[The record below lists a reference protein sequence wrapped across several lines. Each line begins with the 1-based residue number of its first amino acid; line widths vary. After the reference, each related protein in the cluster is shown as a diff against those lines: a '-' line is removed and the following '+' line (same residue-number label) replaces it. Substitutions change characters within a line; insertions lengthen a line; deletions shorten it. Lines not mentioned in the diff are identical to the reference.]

1 MSFFLYVLNFQYFL
15 KEIRTS
21 TPKKPD
27 TRKTMDT
34 YLIENALRLAGA
46 ILTGLVV
53 ANFVA
58 ARRWDY
64 AGNLA
69 GTPVIVRQIFH
80 VHCAYIVAI
89 IAALAMLCLGWPGLL
104 LEDGMGRILA
114 AFFALFWL
122 SRVIVQLT
130 YYDADMRRNDRGWD
144 VFFLGVF
151 LTLAIIFSLAA
162 IQP

>member
-1 MSFFLYVLNFQYFL
+1 
-15 KEIRTS
+15 
-21 TPKKPD
+21 
-27 TRKTMDT
+27 MDT
-34 YLIENALRLAGA
+34 QLLENALRLAGA

-58 ARRWDY
+58 AKRWDY
-64 AGNLA
+64 SGNLA
-69 GTPVIVRQIFH
+69 GTAVIVRQVFH

-89 IAALAMLCLGWPGLL
+89 IAALALLCLGWPGLL
-104 LEDGMGRILA
+104 LEDGMGRVLA

-130 YYDADMRRNDRGWD
+130 YYDKGMRRDDRAWD
-144 VFFLGVF
+144 LFFLGVF
-151 LTLAIIFSLAA
+151 LTLALIFGLAA